1 MSWLEPLKL
10 AIKLYN
16 DGDHKACVVQ
26 VESMLTDALPPY
38 PRMRCQILL
47 GHALDSWYEAEVCR
61 FHSLEMTVD
70 SLLCR
75 QHAFEPRT
83 TWHTGAS
90 FGLLPAL
97 PLAIAWKYSTKRFAI
112 FLMT

>member
-16 DGDHKACVVQ
+16 DGDNEACVAQ

-47 GHALDSWYEAEVCR
+47 GHALDNWYEAEVCR
-61 FHSLEMTVD
+61 IRSLEMTVD
-70 SLLCR
+70 SLLRR

-83 TWHTGAS
+83 IWHTGAS
-90 FGLLPAL
+90 FDLLPAL
-97 PLAIAWKYSTKRFAI
+97 PLVLAWKYSTKRFVT
-112 FLMT
+112 FSMT